1 VAKIAG
7 FAPVG
12 KRKKMR
18 WFRNASIRRK
28 LTLVIV
34 LTSAIALLLATAA
47 AVGYEFVRFRY
58 DRLLDLTAQAEII
71 NASSAAALA
80 ARNDKAARN
89 ILAAMRTQHE
99 VVSARIFDRDGK
111 LFAEYV
117 RPDATLLPISR
128 PVQTEGHR
136 FEGRHVLFYH
146 PIIFEGRMIGT
157 LVLRSDL
164 HQLQSRFLAGAS
176 ILVVA
181 MLASILVALLLA
193 TRLQRIISRPILDL
207 AQVAR
212 AVANKK
218 DYSLRAAKRSEDEI
232 GLLAESFNQ
241 MLAQIQ
247 TQDAELRA
255 SEKRFRQL
263 TESIREVFWVS
274 DLAKNQMIYVSPG
287 YEEIWG
293 RPCASLYASP
303 RDWLDAI
310 HIEDRQRVLHA
321 AVTQVNGRYD
331 EKYRIVRPDG
341 SIRWIHDRGFPVRD
355 EAGRIY
361 RIAGIAEDVTER
373 TELEKRLLEI
383 TDREQARIGQD
394 IHDGLCQQ
402 LVGAAF
408 NVELLRE
415 DLSAKGQPESE
426 RTRKIAA
433 LLSNAIIQARNLA
446 RGLYPI
452 KLETE
457 GLCPALQE
465 LAANVTSE
473 FAVAC
478 AVECPR
484 PISVP
489 DVNVEMHLYRI
500 AQEAVNNAL
509 KHARASRILIRLA
522 VESDK
527 VRLSVT
533 DDGVGTAA
541 GTPGRQGMGLHIMKY
556 RAAMI
561 GGTLTLQSGE
571 PGGTII
577 SCVFEAKWLKEDANQ
592 KTKPIEAKQHSCHCP
607 CDDPKAIAREGEPS
621 GSDSA
626 GG

>member
-7 FAPVG
+7 FAPAG
-12 KRKKMR
+12 KKESMR
-18 WFRNASIRRK
+18 WFRNTSIRRQ

-34 LTSAIALLLATAA
+34 LTSAIALLLATVA

-99 VVSARIFDRDGK
+99 VVSARMFDRDGK

-136 FEGRHVLFYH
+136 FEGRHILFYN
-146 PIIFEGRMIGT
+146 PIIFEGRTIGT

-181 MLASILVALLLA
+181 MLASVLVALLLA

-247 TQDAELRA
+247 ARDAELRA

-303 RDWLDAI
+303 RDWLEAI
-310 HIEDRQRVLHA
+310 HAEDRERVLHA
-321 AVTQVNGRYD
+321 AVTQQVNGRYD
-331 EKYRIVRPDG
+331 EEYRIVRPDG

-355 EAGRIY
+355 EVGRIY

-373 TELEKRLLEI
+373 TELEKRLLEV

-452 KLETE
+452 KLEAE

-465 LAANVTSE
+465 LAVNATTE
-473 FAVAC
+473 FAIAC
-478 AVECPR
+478 AVECAQPVA
-484 PISVP
+484 VP
-489 DVNVEMHLYRI
+489 DVAVTMHLYRI

-509 KHARASRILIRLA
+509 KHARATRIVIRLA
-522 VESDK
+522 VEGGK
-527 VRLSVT
+527 VRLSVS
-533 DDGVGTAA
+533 DDGVGMAVE
-541 GTPGRQGMGLHIMKY
+541 TPDHHGMGLHIMKY

-561 GGTLTLQSGE
+561 GGTLTIKPGDS
-571 PGGTII
+571 GGTII
-577 SCVFEAKWLKEDANQ
+577 SCVFEAKWLKQ
-592 KTKPIEAKQHSCHCP
+592 TKLTEAK
-607 CDDPKAIAREGEPS
+607 
-621 GSDSA
+621 
-626 GG
+626 